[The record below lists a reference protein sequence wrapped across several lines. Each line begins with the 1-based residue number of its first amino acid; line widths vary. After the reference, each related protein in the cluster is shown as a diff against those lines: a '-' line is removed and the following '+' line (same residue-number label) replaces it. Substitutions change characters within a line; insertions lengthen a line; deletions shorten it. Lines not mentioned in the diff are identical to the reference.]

1 MDQSQNGLSLLIIED
16 NPADQELLQEN
27 LKSTNLVITDIKVAD
42 RLADALAL
50 LKKQTFSLIFLD
62 FFLPDSNGLESFI
75 ELAKENSKIPVVILS
90 GLSDTQLSLNAIS
103 LGAQDF
109 LIKGDYTD
117 QYLEKTVRYC
127 IERKKNLEIIEE
139 SNERYNTFSKAT
151 NDILWD
157 WNLVT
162 DKVLWTGQG
171 LKNYLPDNT
180 IEKDIPHNF

>member
-1 MDQSQNGLSLLIIED
+1 MDHSQNSISILIIED

-27 LKSTNLVITDIKVAD
+27 LKSTNLLITDIKVVD
-42 RLADALAL
+42 RLADALTL
-50 LKKQTFSLIFLD
+50 LKNQSFSLIFLD
-62 FFLPDSNGLESFI
+62 FFLPDSTGLESFI

-117 QYLEKTVRYC
+117 QFLEKTVRYS

-139 SNERYNTFSKAT
+139 NNERYNTISKARKS
-151 NDILWD
+151 
-157 WNLVT
+157 V
-162 DKVLWTGQG
+162 V
-171 LKNYLPDNT
+171 
-180 IEKDIPHNF
+180 